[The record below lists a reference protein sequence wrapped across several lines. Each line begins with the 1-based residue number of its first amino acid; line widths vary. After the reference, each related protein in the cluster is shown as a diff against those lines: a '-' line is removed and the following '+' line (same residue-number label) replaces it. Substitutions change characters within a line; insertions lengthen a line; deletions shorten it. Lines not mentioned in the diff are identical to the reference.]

1 MIDVS
6 GCETDNGTIVYQIEE
21 VGNFYNY
28 VSVQGYAY
36 LPGEDINVS
45 CMRVLMYDEAK
56 NIYYALPTETVEREE
71 ITGNVDDGHNYDYCG
86 FKSAVYKKKAEGKLM
101 LLYECNGRR
110 ILIDPDQEVE

>member
-1 MIDVS
+1 MAAHVYSVRSTLSAVAVRNERVKVIDVS

-45 CMRVLMYDEAK
+45 CMRVLMYDEAEK
-56 NIYYALPTETVEREE
+56 YLLCAP
-71 ITGNVDDGHNYDYCG
+71 DGDG
-86 FKSAVYKKKAEGKLM
+86 GT
-101 LLYECNGRR
+101 
-110 ILIDPDQEVE
+110 

>member
-1 MIDVS
+1 MFKKYEGRKVAALVAAVFTVCAVLFLLLLYGMNQRVKVIDVS
-6 GCETDNGTIVYQIEE
+6 GCETDNGTIVCQIEE

-56 NIYYALPTETVEREE
+56 NIYYALPTEPE
-71 ITGNVDDGHNYDYCG
+71 H
-86 FKSAVYKKKAEGKLM
+86 
-101 LLYECNGRR
+101 
-110 ILIDPDQEVE
+110 